1 MELYDKTFMINK
13 EELSNLDE
21 FDDMLVEIP
30 IDSERFPTEIDSEL
44 TAIIWRLRQLKDP
57 TIKRSDSNK
66 RIKDI
71 DTVMYMML
79 YNGMLKEK
87 LYICSSGRMWS
98 NIPAFRKHLKKRN
111 VKIKIIPLEKFG
123 KFVEV
128 PSIDGLKQALNVIN
142 MLGHDNI
149 LEIVDQ
155 HVLDKLANINGDSL
169 SSMSRTV
176 LRLREKAR
184 RTLNARGYNKF
195 RVKPQE
201 V

>member
-13 EELSNLDE
+13 TELSDLDE
-21 FDDMLVEIP
+21 FDNMLVEIP
-30 IDSERFPTEIDSEL
+30 IDNNRFPMEIDSEL

-57 TIKRSDSNK
+57 TIKRADSNK

-79 YNGMLKEK
+79 YNGMIKEK
-87 LYICSSGRMWS
+87 LYICGDGRMWS
-98 NIPAFRKHLKKRN
+98 SIPAFRKHIKKKN
-111 VKIKIIPLEKFG
+111 AKIKIIPIDKFG
-123 KFVEV
+123 RFVEV
-128 PSIDGLKQALNVIN
+128 PSLHGVKQALNIFN
-142 MLGHDNI
+142 MLGHDDVI
-149 LEIVDQ
+149 EIVDQ